1 MPWRATPSH
10 RRRNVAY
17 VKYEDIPKR
26 REPLGGRD
34 HIQHIETALQRVVP
48 DPGQITVGT
57 PDGTRALSS
66 LESRAAMA
74 GGPPATTAT
83 SGMAATANTA
93 LAAPRPKKTMG
104 APVAATRRGRG
115 RAAP

>member
-1 MPWRATPSH
+1 SQ
-10 RRRNVAY
+10 RRSTGGY
-17 VKYEDIPKR
+17 VKYKDNPKR

-66 LESRAAMA
+66 LEITGDIGRETTRYYVNSVH
-74 GGPPATTAT
+74 GDNSNNGLSATQA
-83 SGMAATANTA
+83 
-93 LAAPRPKKTMG
+93 KKTIG
-104 APVAATRRGRG
+104 SAEIG
-115 RAAP
+115 RAAGREQEQDAGASAT